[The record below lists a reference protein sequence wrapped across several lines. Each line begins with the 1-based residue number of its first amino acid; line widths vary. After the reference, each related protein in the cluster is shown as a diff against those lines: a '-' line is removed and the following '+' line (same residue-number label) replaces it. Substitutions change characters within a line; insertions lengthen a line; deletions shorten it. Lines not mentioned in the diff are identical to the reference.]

1 MGRLYHLNSLPIFS
15 RKEGEMFFQTINQL
29 TKFFTIFFL
38 SVVTVLV
45 PIEVFLRY
53 LFGKSLYVTEEL
65 TRYLMVW
72 VVFLASSLAIR
83 EEAHISIGILVNRF
97 RGRART
103 WFNFVAHALLI
114 FFLVFL
120 MIEGIIILPF
130 QIDQIIPSLE
140 IPIFWFYL
148 AIPVGCG
155 LMILNLL
162 PKVWENLKTISDN
175 ITLDQGAET
184 SQNQ

>member
-1 MGRLYHLNSLPIFS
+1 
-15 RKEGEMFFQTINQL
+15 MFFRIINQS
-29 TKFFTIFFL
+29 TKFLTILFL
-38 SVVTVLV
+38 SVLTILV
-45 PIEVFLRY
+45 PVEVFLRY
-53 LFGKSLYVTEEL
+53 LFGKSLYITEEF

-83 EEAHISIGILVNRF
+83 ENAHISIGILVNRF
-97 RGRART
+97 QGRPRA
-103 WFNFVAHALLI
+103 WLNLLSFASLI

-120 MIEGIIILPF
+120 MIEGIIILPY

-148 AIPVGCG
+148 AIPVGCV

-162 PKVWENLKTISDN
+162 PKVWENLKTIIGASPS
-175 ITLDQGAET
+175 DQGIKL
-184 SQNQ
+184 